1 MKIKEF
7 ASENLQGQSGNMRSE
22 EGDKEEEEDA
32 SEDEGYIEYISLP
45 TSKEVGPGQKTSKL
59 RTPNG
64 KENSSK
70 ELEDNLQTERQMN
83 NMTPQVKKEKQ
94 ERSSSDGEYI
104 EDISLLKEDDSK
116 EDLGPGKE
124 SLSTR
129 ESNKGS
135 PYRRQEGNFTDPD
148 SSKEMM
154 GDLGFP
160 SSFSHQRTGWKA
172 SKQTFEC
179 TVCNVTLTSVVTK
192 EQHLNGKRHLM
203 KQNNLD
209 QKNSEGILSV
219 VEVPNPPP
227 ASLSKVPL

>member
-1 MKIKEF
+1 MKEF

-22 EGDKEEEEDA
+22 ESDKEEEKDA

-45 TSKEVGPGQKTSKL
+45 TTKEIGPGQKASEL

-70 ELEDNLQTERQMN
+70 DLEDNLQTEWQRN

-129 ESNKGS
+129 KSNKGS
-135 PYRRQEGNFTDPD
+135 SYRRLEGNFTDPG
-148 SSKEMM
+148 SSK
-154 GDLGFP
+154 
-160 SSFSHQRTGWKA
+160 
-172 SKQTFEC
+172 
-179 TVCNVTLTSVVTK
+179 
-192 EQHLNGKRHLM
+192 
-203 KQNNLD
+203 
-209 QKNSEGILSV
+209 
-219 VEVPNPPP
+219 
-227 ASLSKVPL
+227 